1 VGFVSRREPQLSRA
15 LLLATGRHWR
25 RHPWQLALAVVGVAL
40 GVAVA
45 LGIDLASGSALRA
58 LESSNE
64 TLAGRA
70 THRVVAGPEGV
81 PQELWGEL
89 RVELRLDPVAPL
101 ILRDVALADAGGA
114 LQLLGVDPFA
124 EGRLRPVLD
133 IAAGNSGID
142 LAAFLTEPGA
152 CLLPRAR
159 AESLGLGIGDRLA
172 LRIGTRVAELPVVG
186 LFEPRRELDRERTRH
201 LVLVDIASAQ
211 ELFDC
216 AGRVDELGL
225 RLDENEVE
233 RVRAALPAGVRLEPV
248 GARAGRMQALTRG
261 FRLNLQALSLLALFV
276 GLFLVFNALS
286 FAVVQRRDLVGE
298 LRLVG
303 ATRAQ
308 VFAGVAG
315 EALLLGALGSLLGL
329 LLGCLLAGALVE
341 QVVRTINDLYFR
353 LEVAGIALQ
362 PAALLRALGLGAVG
376 TCVAALGP
384 AREAANGSMLG
395 VLRRSQSEDEHGR
408 ATPRKALLGV
418 ALILVAALVLTAV
431 ERSLALSYGG
441 LLLLLLGSALTV
453 PWIII
458 RASAAAERRFAPS
471 VIGRLALSSARRSAT
486 RTAPAVAA
494 LAVALASAL
503 GVGAMIA
510 SFRAS
515 VVDWLDTTLSADVFA
530 SPPALVSARAS
541 GDLEPDVVELLAR
554 APGVAHS
561 NLYRG
566 AELDSSAGR
575 LNLVAT
581 RLSEAAYLAHRF
593 LEGTGPGSWNDFQAG
608 RCIVVSEPF
617 AFRRDLG
624 VGDRVRFDT
633 SSGALELPIAGVFTD
648 YGNDDGV
655 VLMDLDTYRAAF
667 DDAGVTSVGLELE
680 DGRDPDSAIAWIEA
694 RLEPGQAL
702 FLASQRNLAA
712 QSLEVFDR
720 TFAVTAVLR
729 HLTLGVALVA
739 LFSALMALGL
749 ERARERAVLRAL
761 GLERARLSRQVVL
774 EALWLSLLAAAV
786 ALPLGAA
793 LAWIMA
799 EVVNRQSFGWTL
811 LEFRVPLGEVVLIFA
826 LALVTGALAALW
838 PARLQARALPA
849 RALREE

>member
-1 VGFVSRREPQLSRA
+1 MKSVEPQLSRA

-58 LESSNE
+58 MRSSNE

-81 PQELWGEL
+81 PEHLWSDL
-89 RVELRLDPVAPL
+89 RVELGLDPVAPL
-101 ILRDVALADAGGA
+101 IQRDVALVDAGGA

-133 IAAGNSGID
+133 IAAGSPGID
-142 LAAFLTEPGA
+142 LGTFLTEPGA

-159 AESLGLGIGDRLA
+159 AAQLGLAVGDVLR
-172 LRIGTRVAELPVVG
+172 LRISTRIAELPVVG
-186 LFEPRRELDRERTRH
+186 LFEASRELDRERTRQ

-216 AGRVDELGL
+216 HGRLDELGL
-225 RLDENEVE
+225 RLDQADEK
-233 RVRAALPAGVRLEPV
+233 RVRSILPDGVRLEPI
-248 GARAGRMQALTRG
+248 GTRAGRMEALTRG

-303 ATRAQ
+303 ATRRQ
-308 VFAGVAG
+308 VFLGVAG
-315 EALLLGALGSLLGL
+315 EALLLGGIGSLLGL
-329 LLGCLLAGALVE
+329 LLGCLLASVLVE

-353 LEVAGIALQ
+353 LEVSGIALQ
-362 PAALLRALGLGAVG
+362 AGPLLRALGLGAVG
-376 TCVAALGP
+376 TLVAALGP
-384 AREAANGSMLG
+384 AREAAGASILG
-395 VLRRSQSEDEHGR
+395 VLRRSHTEDDRR
-408 ATPRKALLGV
+408 ALAPQR
-418 ALILVAALVLTAV
+418 AALGCVLMLASAFALSLAG
-431 ERSLALSYGG
+431 RSLSLSYGG
-441 LLLLLLGSALTV
+441 LLMLLLGSALTV
-453 PWIII
+453 PWIID
-458 RASAAAERRFAPS
+458 RGSTAAERLLAPP
-471 VIGRLALSSARRSAT
+471 VVGRLALSSARRSAS

-515 VVDWLDTTLSADVFA
+515 VEDWLGTTLSADVFA
-530 SPPALVSARAS
+530 SPPALVSARAA
-541 GDLEPDVVELLAR
+541 GDLEPDVVELLTG
-554 APGVAHS
+554 APGVVWS
-561 NLYRG
+561 NIYRG

-575 LNLVAT
+575 MHIVAT
-581 RLSEAAYLAHRF
+581 QLSEEAFLAHRF
-593 LEGTGPGSWNDFQAG
+593 LQGDGPEVWPEFQRG
-608 RCIVVSEPF
+608 ECVVVSEPF

-624 VGDRVRFDT
+624 PGDGLLFDT
-633 SSGALELPIAGVFTD
+633 PDGRLELPIRGVFTD

-655 VLMDLDTYRAAF
+655 VLLSLDRYRSAF
-667 DDAGVTSVGLELE
+667 GELGVTSVGLELE
-680 DGRDPDSAIAWIEA
+680 PDRDPEETVAWIES
-694 RLEPGQAL
+694 RLAPGQAL
-702 FLASQRNLAA
+702 FLASQRALAA

-761 GLERARLSRQVVL
+761 GLERGRLLVQVIL
-774 EALWLSLLAAAV
+774 EALWLSSLAALV
-786 ALPLGAA
+786 AIPLGTA

-811 LEFRVPLGEVVLIFA
+811 LEFRVPTGEVILIFA
-826 LALVTGALAALW
+826 LALATGALAALW
-838 PARLQARALPA
+838 PARLQSHAQPA
-849 RALREE
+849 SALREE

>member
-1 VGFVSRREPQLSRA
+1 VSHREPQLSRA

-25 RHPWQLALAVVGVAL
+25 RHPWQLALAVLGVAL

-58 LESSNE
+58 LRTSNE

-81 PQELWGEL
+81 PQELWSEL
-89 RVELRLDPVAPL
+89 RVDLGLDPVAPL
-101 ILRDVALADAGGA
+101 IHRDVALVDAGGA

-124 EGRLRPVLD
+124 EGRLRPVID
-133 IAAGNSGID
+133 ISAGSTGID
-142 LAAFLTEPGA
+142 LGDFLTVPGA
-152 CLLPRAR
+152 CLLPRTR
-159 AESLGLGIGDRLA
+159 AEQLGLEVGDV
-172 LRIGTRVAELPVVG
+172 LRMRIRTQIAELPVVG
-186 LFEPRRELDRERTRH
+186 LFDPVAELDRERTRQ

-211 ELFDC
+211 ELFEFN
-216 AGRVDELGL
+216 GRLDELGL
-225 RLDENEVE
+225 RLDDAQVD
-233 RVRAALPAGVRLEPV
+233 RVRSVLPAGVRLEPV
-248 GARAGRMQALTRG
+248 GTRAGRMEALTRG

-303 ATRAQ
+303 ATRQQ
-308 VFAGVAG
+308 VFLGVAG
-315 EALLLGALGSLLGL
+315 EALLLGAVGSLLGL
-329 LLGCLLAGALVE
+329 VLGCLLAGVLVE

-353 LEVAGIALQ
+353 LEVGGVALQ
-362 PAALLRALGLGAVG
+362 PAPLMRAVGLGAVG
-376 TCVAALGP
+376 TLVAALGP
-384 AREAANGSMLG
+384 AREASRASILG
-395 VLRRSQSEDEHGR
+395 VLRRSHTEDEQR
-408 ATPRKALLGV
+408 AGAPRKALAGLGLIGLS
-418 ALILVAALVLTAV
+418 ALLLTSSG
-431 ERSLALSYGG
+431 RSLALSYSG
-441 LLLLLLGSALTV
+441 LLLLLLGTALTV
-453 PWIII
+453 PWVID
-458 RASAAAERRFAPS
+458 RGSAWTERWIAPR
-471 VIGRLALSSARRSAT
+471 VIGRLALSSARRSAS

-515 VVDWLDTTLSADVFA
+515 VEDWLGTTLSADVFA

-541 GDLEPDVVELLAR
+541 GDLEPEVVELLTT
-554 APGVAHS
+554 APGVAWS

-566 AELDSSAGR
+566 AELDSAAGR
-575 LNLVAT
+575 LHLVAT
-581 RLSEAAYLAHRF
+581 RLSEEAYLAHRF
-593 LEGTGPGSWNDFQAG
+593 LEGDGPGTWDDFQAG
-608 RCIVVSEPF
+608 RCVVVSEPF
-617 AFRRDLG
+617 AFRRDLD
-624 VGDRVRFDT
+624 VGDRLGFDT
-633 SSGALELPIAGVFTD
+633 PNGPLDLPIAGVFTD

-655 VLMDLDTYRAAF
+655 VLMELERYRSAF
-667 DDAGVTSVGLELE
+667 GELGLTSVGLELDE
-680 DGRDPDSAIAWIEA
+680 GRDPEATVAWIESQ
-694 RLEPGQAL
+694 LEPGQAL
-702 FLASQRNLAA
+702 FLASQRALAA

-739 LFSALMALGL
+739 LFSALMAMGL

-761 GLERARLSRQVVL
+761 GIERDRLLWQVVL
-774 EALWLSLLAAAV
+774 EALWLSLLAAIV
-786 ALPLGAA
+786 AIPLGAA

-811 LEFRVPLGEVVLIFA
+811 LDFRVPVGEVLLIFA
-826 LALVTGALAALW
+826 LALATGALAALW
-838 PARLQARALPA
+838 PARLQAHAVPA
-849 RALREE
+849 MALREE

>member
-1 VGFVSRREPQLSRA
+1 VSHREPQLSRA

-25 RHPWQLALAVVGVAL
+25 RHPWQLALAVLGVAL

-58 LESSNE
+58 LRTSNE

-81 PQELWGEL
+81 PQELWSEL
-89 RVELRLDPVAPL
+89 RVDLGLDPVAPL
-101 ILRDVALADAGGA
+101 IHRDVALVDAGGA

-133 IAAGNSGID
+133 ISAGSTGID
-142 LAAFLTEPGA
+142 LGDFLTVPGA
-152 CLLPRAR
+152 CLLPRTR
-159 AESLGLGIGDRLA
+159 AEQLGLEVGDVLR
-172 LRIGTRVAELPVVG
+172 LRIRTQIAELPVVG
-186 LFEPRRELDRERTRH
+186 LFDPVAELDRERTRQ

-211 ELFDC
+211 ELFEFN
-216 AGRVDELGL
+216 GRLDELGL
-225 RLDENEVE
+225 RLDDAQVD
-233 RVRAALPAGVRLEPV
+233 RVRSVLPAGVRLEPV
-248 GARAGRMQALTRG
+248 GTRAGRMEALTRG

-303 ATRAQ
+303 ATRQQ
-308 VFAGVAG
+308 VFLGVAG
-315 EALLLGALGSLLGL
+315 EALLLGAVGSLLGL
-329 LLGCLLAGALVE
+329 VLGCLLAGVLVE

-353 LEVAGIALQ
+353 LEVGGVALQ
-362 PAALLRALGLGAVG
+362 PAPLMRAVGLGAVG
-376 TCVAALGP
+376 TLVAALGP
-384 AREAANGSMLG
+384 AREASRASILG
-395 VLRRSQSEDEHGR
+395 VLRRSHTED
-408 ATPRKALLGV
+408 A
-418 ALILVAALVLTAV
+418 
-431 ERSLALSYGG
+431 LALSYSG
-441 LLLLLLGSALTV
+441 LLLLLLGTALTV
-453 PWIII
+453 PWVID
-458 RASAAAERRFAPS
+458 RGSAWTERWIAPR
-471 VIGRLALSSARRSAT
+471 VIGRLALSSARRSAS

-515 VVDWLDTTLSADVFA
+515 VEDWLGTTLSADVFA

-541 GDLEPDVVELLAR
+541 GDLEPEVVELLTT
-554 APGVAHS
+554 APGVAWS

-566 AELDSSAGR
+566 AELDSAAGR
-575 LNLVAT
+575 LHLVAT
-581 RLSEAAYLAHRF
+581 RLSEEAYLAHRF
-593 LEGTGPGSWNDFQAG
+593 LEGDGPGTWDDFQAG
-608 RCIVVSEPF
+608 RCVVVSEPF
-617 AFRRDLG
+617 AFRRDLD
-624 VGDRVRFDT
+624 VGDRLGFDT
-633 SSGALELPIAGVFTD
+633 PNGPLDLPIAGVFTD

-655 VLMDLDTYRAAF
+655 VLMELERYRSAF
-667 DDAGVTSVGLELE
+667 GELGLTSVGLELDE
-680 DGRDPDSAIAWIEA
+680 GRDPEATVAWIESQ
-694 RLEPGQAL
+694 LEPGQAL
-702 FLASQRNLAA
+702 FLASQRALAA

-739 LFSALMALGL
+739 LFSALMAMGL

-761 GLERARLSRQVVL
+761 GIERDRLLWQVVL
-774 EALWLSLLAAAV
+774 EALWLSLLAAIV
-786 ALPLGAA
+786 AIPLGAA

-811 LEFRVPLGEVVLIFA
+811 LDFRVPVGEVLLIFA
-826 LALVTGALAALW
+826 LALATGALAALW
-838 PARLQARALPA
+838 PARLQAHAVPA
-849 RALREE
+849 MALREE